1 MSKRHLFLAL
11 LLTATAHTAMAGTV
25 TQTNLTSDGA
35 VPAAVTDPNLK
46 NPWGISFA
54 PGGAFW
60 VSDNANG
67 LTTLYGGDG
76 SIVPLVVSIPA
87 SAGTTGPG
95 SPTGQ
100 VFNATKDFNVS
111 AGGTAAPAVFLFV
124 TEDGTISGWNPS
136 VNQAAAVVA
145 VDRGAYGDVYKGI
158 AAYTDPTS
166 GKNYLLVTDFRGGV
180 VDVFDASF
188 HRLRAF
194 RDTTLPA
201 NYSPYNIAVLNG
213 SIYVTYAQVNAARHD
228 SVNAAGAGAVEMI
241 SLSSDAGSPTLH
253 EVVHARALH
262 GALNG
267 PWGLAIAPSS
277 YGALAG
283 DLLVGNFGSGHVA
296 VFTPGLA
303 PQGVLRTTGNAVL
316 TINGLW
322 ALTQGNGGDAG
333 STGTIYFSAG
343 PNKETDGLLGALNY
357 VP

>member
-1 MSKRHLFLAL
+1 MSSRHTILAL
-11 LLTATAHTAMAGTV
+11 LLTATAQTAMAGTV
-25 TQTNLTSDGA
+25 TQTNLTSDGSI
-35 VPAAVTDPNLK
+35 PAPVTDPNLK
-46 NPWGISFA
+46 NPWGISFG

-60 VSDNANG
+60 VSDNADG
-67 LTTLYGGDG
+67 LTTLYSGDG
-76 SIVPLVVSIPA
+76 SIVPLVVTIPA
-87 SAGTTGPG
+87 AAGTTGSG
-95 SPTGQ
+95 SPSGQ
-100 VFNATKDFNVS
+100 VFNATTDFSVS
-111 AGGTAAPAVFLFV
+111 AGGTTAPAVFIFV

-136 VNQAAAVVA
+136 VDHASAVVA
-145 VDRGAYGDVYKGI
+145 VDRGAYGDVYKGV
-158 AAYTDPTS
+158 AAYTDTTS

-180 VDVFDASF
+180 VAVFDAKF
-188 HRLRAF
+188 HRLGAF
-194 RDTTLPA
+194 RDTMLPA

-213 SIYVTYAQVNAARHD
+213 AVYVTYAQVNAARHD

-241 SLSSDAGSPTLH
+241 SLSSDANSPNLH
-253 EVVHARALH
+253 EVVHARAVH

-283 DLLVGNFGSGHVA
+283 DLLVGNFGSGHIA

-322 ALTQGNGGDAG
+322 ALTQGNGGGGG